1 MTGKDLKVLHG
12 IKDSLE
18 DKKGEARVFEA
29 IIEDPAKEVEQSLV
43 SFVTYRFNKIKSSV
57 AYEEEVKEVIMS
69 RINEATFP
77 QLITLL
83 QTVQSGNASS
93 TAALLAP
100 FIDQSNGRTLP
111 ENLRQ
116 AGHEDM
122 SAGAEIHKAIESK
135 EALQAFTALSQVI
148 DHLATLED
156 QTKVKPT

>member
-1 MTGKDLKVLHG
+1 MTGKELKVLHG
-12 IKDSLE
+12 IKDSL
-18 DKKGEARVFEA
+18 DDPAGEVRVFEA
-29 IIEDPAKEVEQSLV
+29 TIEDPAKEVEQSLV
-43 SFVTYRFNKIKSSV
+43 SFVTYRFNKIKTSV

-93 TAALLAP
+93 TGALLAP

-116 AGHEDM
+116 SGQEDM
-122 SAGAEIHKAIESK
+122 SAGAEVYRSVESK
-135 EALQAFTALSQVI
+135 EALQAFTALSQVVE
-148 DHLATLED
+148 HLATLED
-156 QTKVKPT
+156 QTKTNPT